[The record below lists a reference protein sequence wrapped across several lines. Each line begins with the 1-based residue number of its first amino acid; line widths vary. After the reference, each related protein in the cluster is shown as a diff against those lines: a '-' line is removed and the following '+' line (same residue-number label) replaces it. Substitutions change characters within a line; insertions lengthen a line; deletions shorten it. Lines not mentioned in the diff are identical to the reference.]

1 MTTVYKLR
9 VFCSKNLKNLQLLK
23 PRFENLIQCFSKI
36 FHIATKKSKNIKY
49 IYILTF
55 IIFFYLNI

>member
-36 FHIATKKSKNIKY
+36 FHIATKKSKNI
-49 IYILTF
+49 
-55 IIFFYLNI
+55 